1 MTVYAVAQ
9 ISITDR
15 DAYGRYQAAFMEVLR
30 KYGGRLLAAEEA
42 PRVTEGRWDFDK
54 IIIIAF
60 ADEAALTVWAGSP
73 DYQAISA
80 DRKAGSHGVVLM
92 VNGVQ

>member
-60 ADEAALTVWAGSP
+60 ADEAALTVWAQSP
-73 DYQAISA
+73 DYRAISA
-80 DRKAGSHGVVLM
+80 DRKAGSHGIVLM

>member
-15 DAYGRYQAAFMEVLR
+15 DAYGRYQAAFMDILR

-42 PRVTEGRWDFDK
+42 PRVTEGSWGFDK

-60 ADEAALTVWAGSP
+60 ADQAALTAWAQSP

-80 DRKAGSHGVVLM
+80 DRKAGSHGVVLL